1 MILVLDYTNSI
12 PLYMQLKEEVE
23 QRIYKGVYTGKI
35 PSEREF
41 MDEYYVSRSTVRQA
55 VDELVKEG
63 TLNKKPG
70 RGTFV
75 SVKRIND
82 WLGNLSSTS
91 ETIERMGMDP
101 DATLIRSEIIELP
114 DQLQNE
120 MGVSQAFHFKRIR
133 YADNNPMGI
142 ENNFYPLELGKK
154 ISTYNL
160 NGVSLY
166 DLLDLELGIHSF
178 EADQVI
184 TSGTITEED
193 AKLLNVPAST
203 GMLIAER
210 KLLDINGKFVEYEY
224 AYYRSDM
231 YSFNI
236 KLSRK
241 S

>member
-1 MILVLDYTNSI
+1 MLALDYTNSI
-12 PLYMQLKEEVE
+12 PLYIQLKEKIE
-23 QRIYKGVYTGKI
+23 QRIYDGVYAGKI

-55 VDELVKEG
+55 IDELVREG

-75 SVKRIND
+75 TVKRIND
-82 WLGNLSSTS
+82 WLGSLSSTS

-101 DATLIRSEIIELP
+101 GIKLIKSEVVELSP
-114 DQLQNE
+114 YLQKKT
-120 MGVSQAFHFKRIR
+120 GLSQAFHFKRIR
-133 YADNNPMGI
+133 YADNIPMGI

-154 ISTYNL
+154 ISTYDL
-160 NGVSLY
+160 NRASLY

-184 TSGTITEED
+184 TSGTIAKED
-193 AKLLNVPAST
+193 AQVLEIPAST
-203 GMLIAER
+203 SMLIAER
-210 KLLDINGKFVEYEY
+210 KLLDIHGAFIEYEQ
-224 AYYRSDM
+224 ASYRSDM

>member
-1 MILVLDYTNSI
+1 MVLDYTNSI
-12 PLYMQLKEEVE
+12 PLYIQLKEELE

-55 VDELVKEG
+55 IEELVKEG

-82 WLGNLSSTS
+82 WLGNLRSTS

-101 DATLIRSEIIELP
+101 DAKLIKSEIIELP
-114 DQLQNE
+114 DQLQNKT
-120 MGVSQAFHFKRIR
+120 GAAQAFHFKRIR
-133 YADNNPMGI
+133 YADNIPIGI
-142 ENNFYPLELGKK
+142 ENNFYPLELGRK
-154 ISTYNL
+154 ISRYNL

-166 DLLDLELGIHSF
+166 DLLDLELGIRSF

-184 TSGTITEED
+184 TAGTITEED
-193 AKLLNVPAST
+193 AELLKMPASA
-203 GMLIAER
+203 GVLIAER
-210 KLLDINGKFVEYEY
+210 KLLDINGKFIEYEY
-224 AYYRSDM
+224 ACYRSDM

-241 S
+241 R